1 VSGSLPAVRL
11 LLTGTVQGIGLRP
24 QLARLAEQH
33 AWRGFCR
40 NTSRGVDVLLAGK
53 DLTASAV
60 FDVLRST
67 LPAGCRIQS
76 LEEQTCDAVLLPC
89 AFEIQSS
96 CKEQTLS
103 VDVPRDQAVCATCR
117 HEAQDETNRRNG
129 YWLTTCAECGP
140 RFSILQAMPFDRER
154 TSLVEF
160 PLCERC
166 RREYAASLDRRFHAQ
181 TIGCSDCGPQVW
193 CSDRDG
199 RILDV
204 AGDDRQP
211 HRLAPAVE
219 ALRRGGIVALRGVG
233 GYQLLTD
240 ATCPRA
246 ARLLRARKRRPE
258 KPLAVLCRSI
268 EDARQLAQ
276 VSEVEAAALRASANP
291 IVLLE
296 RRADAKLSPD
306 VCGPLS
312 TVGVMLPTTP
322 LHDVL
327 TLALQRP
334 LVITSGNI
342 EGEPLAVSVEDSLA
356 QLRDV
361 ADVWIHH
368 NRPIRHPVDDSV
380 VRVVAGRTVLL
391 RAARGFAPLPLPL
404 HAPPILAC
412 GGHLKSAF
420 ALSNGEQA
428 VLCPHVGDLD
438 STSTRERWTERIAA
452 LSSLYGIQ
460 SPLIVVDQHPDYF
473 SSQWGLG
480 RSTELVGIK
489 ENIGVRETGG
499 RGSCRAATPV
509 RQEPHPPGDAQ
520 ASSAIRMSHS
530 GSSEHPKAVL
540 RVQHHHAH
548 IAAGIVEHGLEDET
562 VLGIAADGSG
572 LGTDETLWGG
582 EFLCVR
588 QARCERVGRLRPF
601 ALPGG
606 EVAVRDIGRIAV
618 AVLHQLPEIP
628 WPAVSARLNRS
639 PDEIRLLRH
648 LTDSTRSWQTSS
660 LGRLFDAAAAL
671 ILGPLPVQSEGFAAQ
686 MLESIADPA
695 ADGCYAFV
703 VSTGGLLELDWRP
716 AFGQLVEDLRHDVPT
731 AVVAQRFHRGV
742 ARGLVAMA
750 QRWPLPTVL
759 GGGVFQNRRLVELLV
774 DEWPAH
780 GPPLCRPG
788 LIPPND
794 GGLAAGQLAI
804 ATWSIR
810 DRT

>member
-1 VSGSLPAVRL
+1 MSGSLPAVRL
-11 LLTGTVQGIGLRP
+11 LLTGAVQGIGLRP

-40 NTSRGVDVLLAGK
+40 NTSQGVEVLLAAK
-53 DLTASAV
+53 DLTPAV
-60 FDVLRST
+60 AFDALRSM
-67 LPAGCRIQS
+67 LPAGCQVQNS
-76 LEEQTCDAVLLPC
+76 EEQTCDTAVLPLV
-89 AFEIQSS
+89 FEIQSS
-96 CKEQTLS
+96 CQEDTLS
-103 VDVPRDQAVCATCR
+103 AEVPRDRAVCAACR
-117 HEAQDETNRRNG
+117 HETQDETNRRNG
-129 YWLTTCAECGP
+129 YWLTTCAGCGP
-140 RFSILQAMPFDRER
+140 RFSILRAMPFDRER
-154 TSLVEF
+154 TSLIEF
-160 PLCERC
+160 PLCKRC
-166 RREYAASLDRRFHAQ
+166 RHEYEAPTDRRFHAQ
-181 TIGCSDCGPQVW
+181 TMGCSDCGPQVW

-211 HRLAPAVE
+211 HHLAPAVE
-219 ALRRGGIVALRGVG
+219 ALSRGGIVALRGIG

-246 ARLLRARKRRPE
+246 VRQFRARKRRPE

-276 VSEVEAAALRASANP
+276 VCEIEAATLRDSANP

-296 RRADAKLSPD
+296 RRSDAKLAPD
-306 VCGPLS
+306 VCGPLN

-322 LHDVL
+322 LHDAL
-327 TLALQRP
+327 ALALQRP

-342 EGEPLAVSVEDSLA
+342 EGEPLAVSVEDSLT

-380 VRVVAGRTVLL
+380 VRVIAGRTVLL

-404 HAPPILAC
+404 KAPPILAC

-420 ALSNGEQA
+420 ALSNGEQT

-438 STSTRERWTERIAA
+438 SSPTRERWIERIAA
-452 LSSLYGIQ
+452 LSSLYDIP

-473 SSQWGLG
+473 SSQWGLSQPSG
-480 RSTELVGIK
+480 LTQITDDIR
-489 ENIGVRETGG
+489 
-499 RGSCRAATPV
+499 
-509 RQEPHPPGDAQ
+509 PPTDAQ
-520 ASSAIRMSHS
+520 ASSAIPVSRSDS
-530 GSSEHPKAVL
+530 PKLPKAIL
-540 RVQHHHAH
+540 RIQHHHAH
-548 IAAGIVEHGLEDET
+548 IAAGIVEHRLEHET

-572 LGTDETLWGG
+572 LGTDGTLWGG
-582 EFLCVR
+582 EFLRVR
-588 QARCERVGRLRPF
+588 RAGCERVGHLRPF

-618 AVLHQLPEIP
+618 AVLHQLPETFWSEIS
-628 WPAVSARLNRS
+628 VRLNRS
-639 PDEIRLLRH
+639 HEEIHRLRRLAE
-648 LTDSTRSWQTSS
+648 SSQCWQTSS

-671 ILGPLPVQSEGFAAQ
+671 ILGPLSVHSEGFAAQ
-686 MLESIADPA
+686 MLESNADPS
-695 ADGCYAFV
+695 ADGCYSFT
-703 VSTGGLLELDWRP
+703 VSSGSSGEPLELDWRP
-716 AFGQLVEDLRHDVPT
+716 AFRQLVEDLCHDVPA
-731 AVVAQRFHRGV
+731 AVMAQRFHHGV
-742 ARGLVAMA
+742 ARGLMAMA

-774 DEWPAH
+774 EEWPAH
-780 GPPLCRPG
+780 GPPLCLPG

-804 ATWSIR
+804 AAWSISHR
-810 DRT
+810 SCTSHGDDRSH